1 MQHKLLQIEQIQV
14 KFDSEKEG
22 IFSGY
27 ASVFGGV
34 DAYGD
39 TIIKGA
45 YENTLQNRKRP
56 VQMRWNHFGDVIGK
70 WLRIEEDEKGLYV
83 EGSLT
88 PNHSLAQDVYAS
100 LKHGAIGGLSIGYRV
115 VKGVENMT
123 GGMDLY
129 EIDLIEISVVETP
142 ADLAAQIEEV
152 KSGINTAQSYKEI
165 EAILRDA
172 GNFSRADATAL
183 VARIKALT
191 LGEQEQK
198 ETSNQD
204 DAIDEAIKANI
215 LATINKLKGI

>member
-1 MQHKLLQIEQIQV
+1 MQHKLLQIDQIEV

-45 YENTLQNRKRP
+45 YQNTLENRKRP

-70 WLRIEEDEKGLYV
+70 WLVIQEDEKGLYV

-88 PNHSLAQDVYAS
+88 PNHSVAQDVYAS

-115 VKGVENMT
+115 VKGVENQT

-142 ADLAAQIEEV
+142 ADLAAQIDEV
-152 KSGINTAQSYKEI
+152 KSGINAAQSLKEI

-183 VARIKALT
+183 VARIKSLT
-191 LGEQEQK
+191 LGEQEK
-198 ETSNQD
+198 IETSTHD
-204 DAIDEAIKANI
+204 DALEAAIKADI
-215 LATINKLKGI
+215 LERINRLKGI